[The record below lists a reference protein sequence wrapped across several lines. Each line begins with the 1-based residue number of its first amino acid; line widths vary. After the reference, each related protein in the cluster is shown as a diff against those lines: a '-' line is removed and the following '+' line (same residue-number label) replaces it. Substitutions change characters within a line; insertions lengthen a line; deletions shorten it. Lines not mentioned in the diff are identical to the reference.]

1 MASGPVIPG
10 LGEQKVR
17 TVASHIVG
25 REGQMVSML
34 LMKRPQPLEGRE
46 LDVCSV
52 LRFDIPSTHA
62 LVLYV
67 AGSVDCGEGSVWPW
81 PELYCSVSIVRHQ
94 ATSHRKLLGRI
105 C

>member
-10 LGEQKVR
+10 LGEQKAR
-17 TVASHIVG
+17 TVRSHVVG
-25 REGQMVSML
+25 REGRMVSMH

-46 LDVCSV
+46 LDVRSV
-52 LRFDIPSTHA
+52 LRFDVPSTHA

-81 PELYCSVSIVRHQ
+81 PELYSLVSIVRYQ
-94 ATSHRKLLGRI
+94 ATSHRKLADRI